1 MRKKQ
6 SVLFTVIIFFTLFFT
21 GCSEDKFS
29 DSIFDTSE
37 QGLDRNAFTYLL
49 DSFLYEN
56 YLKPYNLQFIYK
68 MQTEGTDLNY
78 NLAPATYTNAK
89 KLAVLV
95 KYLWF
100 DVYDT
105 IVAPDFLK
113 EYGPRIIQLIGS
125 PAYNPAN
132 GTMILGLAEGGI
144 KISLFRV
151 NDLNPDDVADMNEMY
166 FKTMHHEFAHIL
178 HQTKTYPKEFN
189 LISFQHYTPFSWQD
203 RHPYVAASLG
213 FVSSYAGSET
223 REDFVEVI
231 ANYIVKTDEDWN
243 GILEAARK
251 GWEQNDPTNPDNG
264 ITGTTDSDGVEGR
277 EVILRKLDICRT
289 WLADM
294 WNINLDSL
302 RADVQRRQS
311 HIDMDSL
318 LLQIEDKK

>member
-1 MRKKQ
+1 MKRKY
-6 SVLFTVIIFFTLFFT
+6 SFLLTAIVFSMLFFNS
-21 GCSEDKFS
+21 CNEDEFT
-29 DSIFDTSE
+29 DSIFDTTV
-37 QGLDRNAFTYLL
+37 QGLDGNSFTYRL

-56 YLKPYNLQFIYK
+56 YLKPYNLEFIYK
-68 MQTEGTDLNY
+68 MRTEGTDLNY

-89 KLAVLV
+89 KIAVLT

-105 IVAPDFLK
+105 VIGPDFLK

-144 KISLFRV
+144 KVSLFRINELDP
-151 NDLNPDDVADMNEMY
+151 NDVDDMNEMY

-178 HQTKTYPKEFN
+178 HQTKTYPKNFK
-189 LISFQHYTPFSWQD
+189 LISAQHYTPFSWQD
-203 RHPYVAASLG
+203 RHPYIAASLG
-213 FVSSYAGSET
+213 FVSDYAGCEA

-231 ANYIVKTDEDWN
+231 ANYIVKTDKDWAN
-243 GILEAARK
+243 LLDVASK
-251 GWEQNDPTNPDNG
+251 GWEYLKPTSEYPKG
-264 ITGTTDSDGVEGR
+264 QTPEIPDSDGVKGDEL
-277 EVILRKLDICRT
+277 IKKKLDICRT

-294 WNINLDSL
+294 WNVNLDSL
-302 RADVQRRQS
+302 RAEVQRRQA

-318 LLQIEDKK
+318 LLQID